1 MNFLAHSLL
10 GFDDD
15 ELIAGQICGDF
26 VRGSTLS
33 HFPVGLETGIRLH
46 RHLDAYT
53 DSHPGL
59 VAARAELE
67 GVSQRFAGII
77 IDVLFDH
84 FLAQHWSR
92 FSAQSLPAHAS
103 TVHAALD
110 IHRRFL
116 PDLLQRFMPVFSR
129 ERILERNTELP
140 AIEQT
145 LARLSRRSPRFA
157 PLAIDGAHLLTLR
170 EQLQEPFESFYPDL
184 LGAARAYLDLR
195 EQSHPQQAE
204 QQKRASAPPQ
214 KRKKKRKAS
223 GASNVNDSKAS
234 QPATLPEQ
242 WTRSQYSSLA
252 LANRELSFLAFDERV
267 LALAS
272 DANVPLLE
280 RLRFLCISSSNL
292 DEFFEIRVAGLKQKI
307 LGGIEGA
314 GIDGMSPLQEM
325 DVINREAHALVEK
338 QYQLL
343 NEVLIPELAEHDI
356 RFFTRKSWSSEI
368 STWVKDFFTN
378 EIAPV
383 LSPLGLDPAHPFPR
397 LTNKSLNFI
406 IDLRGVDA
414 FGRDSGFA
422 LVRAPRSLPRVIR
435 VPSEICGVRDGFV
448 FLSSIVHS
456 QIGSL
461 FNGMNPVGVYQF
473 KATRNSDLYV
483 SEEEVANLRRAL
495 ESELVQRN
503 FGQAVRLEVAANCP
517 NRIVRYLQRQFQLE
531 QYDVYRVD
539 GPVNLN
545 RLLAIPDEIDRPDLK
560 YPSFTPHVAPAF
572 QSGMSIF
579 ENITQRS
586 PILFHHPYESYVPV
600 IDLVRQAAADPD
612 VLAIKQTLY
621 RTGHE
626 SVFVSSLMEA
636 SRRGK
641 DVTVVIELRARF
653 DEAANI
659 ELATRLQ
666 EAGIQVVYGVV
677 GFKTHAKM
685 LLVVR
690 REKKKLVKYVHVG
703 TGNYHATT
711 ARAYTDISMLTNSK
725 AITEDVHRVFT
736 QLTGLG
742 QTLNLKQL
750 VQAPFTLHTFI
761 VDRIARETKVAAK
774 GGKGHV
780 IARMNSLVDPGVIQ
794 ALYEASQA
802 GVKVELV
809 VRGICMLKA
818 QVPGLSENI
827 RVISVLGRFLEHSR
841 VFWFLNEGKE
851 QLYISSA
858 DWMPRNF
865 FNRVEIAVPLDGNAL
880 DRVKEECLE
889 VYLKDNVFAWEQ
901 QADGTYRRLKPG
913 SDGTREGTADKQAN
927 KVSEEPFCAQQ
938 FLIDRYGGS
947 RLDH

>member
-1 MNFLAHSLL
+1 M
-10 GFDDD
+10 
-15 ELIAGQICGDF
+15 
-26 VRGSTLS
+26 
-33 HFPVGLETGIRLH
+33 
-46 RHLDAYT
+46 
-53 DSHPGL
+53 DS
-59 VAARAELE
+59 
-67 GVSQRFAGII
+67 
-77 IDVLFDH
+77 D
-84 FLAQHWSR
+84 
-92 FSAQSLPAHAS
+92 FSANPTA
-103 TVHAALD
+103 V
-110 IHRRFL
+110 
-116 PDLLQRFMPVFSR
+116 
-129 ERILERNTELP
+129 
-140 AIEQT
+140 
-145 LARLSRRSPRFA
+145 
-157 PLAIDGAHLLTLR
+157 
-170 EQLQEPFESFYPDL
+170 
-184 LGAARAYLDLR
+184 
-195 EQSHPQQAE
+195 
-204 QQKRASAPPQ
+204 
-214 KRKKKRKAS
+214 
-223 GASNVNDSKAS
+223 
-234 QPATLPEQ
+234 LPEQ
-242 WTRSQYSSLA
+242 WSRSSYRSLP
-252 LANRELSFLAFDERV
+252 LANRELSFLKFDERV
-267 LALAS
+267 LELAC
-272 DANVPLLE
+272 DGKVPLLE

-314 GIDGMSPLQEM
+314 GIDGLSPQQEM
-325 DVINREAHALVEK
+325 ASINQAAHSLVER

-343 NEVLIPELAEHDI
+343 NDVLIPELAAEEI
-356 RFFTRKSWSSEI
+356 RFFNRLGWTPEVSA
-368 STWVKDFFTN
+368 WVKEFFNN

-422 LVRAPRSLPRVIR
+422 LVRAPRSLPRVVR

-461 FNGMNPVGVYQF
+461 FQGMNPVGVYQF
-473 KATRNSDLYV
+473 KVTRNSDLYV
-483 SEEEVANLRRAL
+483 SEEEVNNLRRAL

-517 NRIVRYLQRQFQLE
+517 NRIIRYLQRQFQLE
-531 QYDVYRVD
+531 QDEVYRVD

-545 RLLAIPDEIDRPDLK
+545 RLFGIPDQIDRPDLK
-560 YPSFTPHVAPAF
+560 FPSFSPDMSPAF
-572 QSGMSIF
+572 ETSSSIF
-579 ENITQRS
+579 DNIAARA
-586 PILFHHPYESYVPV
+586 PVVFHHPYQSYVPV

-626 SVFVSSLMEA
+626 SAFVSSLMEA

-659 ELATRLQ
+659 ELATQLQ

-711 ARAYTDISMLTNSK
+711 ARAYTDISMLTNDP

-742 QTLNLKQL
+742 QTLYLNHLIE
-750 VQAPFTLHTFI
+750 APFNLHSYF
-761 VDRIARETKVAAK
+761 VGRIAHETEVANR
-774 GGKGHV
+774 GGRAHV
-780 IARMNSLVDPGVIQ
+780 IARMNSLVDPGIIN

-802 GVKVELV
+802 GVKVDLII
-809 VRGICMLKA
+809 RGICMLKSG
-818 QVPGLSENI
+818 VPGLSENI
-827 RVISVLGRFLEHSR
+827 RVVSVLGRFLEHSR
-841 VFWFLNEGKE
+841 IYWFFNEGAE
-851 QLYISSA
+851 QLYMSSA

-865 FNRVEIAVPLDGNAL
+865 FNRVEIAVPLEGEAL
-880 DRVKEECLE
+880 ERVKLECLD
-889 VYLKDNVFAWEQ
+889 VYLQDNLYAWQ
-901 QADGTYRRLKPG
+901 QEPDGSYRRLVP
-913 SDGTREGTADKQAN
+913 ADSKTDEN
-927 KVSEEPFCAQQ
+927 EEPEPFSAQQ
-938 FLIDRYGGS
+938 FLMDRYGGNHM
-947 RLDH
+947 DH